1 MSDECVELKNIKY
14 QTMLLQNSI
23 KIYETTPNTENIEQF
38 LEKEKQLNKT
48 KPWNK
53 LNKFSKLQKLNQYC
67 KEYGDE
73 NKLNESEIK
82 DMMKYLTSCLERKKL
97 TRQKDVNYD
106 IDNNKIKLIPG
117 LTYNK
122 TNNRFTLKRQEKK
135 TSTLKCLAPKNK
147 TNKTNKK
154 KKKKKKDEDKKK
166 KKKDLVKKKNKID
179 THIKE

>member
-14 QTMLLQNSI
+14 QTMLLQNST

-38 LEKEKQLNKT
+38 LEKEKELDNS

-67 KEYGDE
+67 KEYGEE
-73 NKLNESEIK
+73 NKLSEEEIK
-82 DMMKYLTSCLERKKL
+82 EMMKYLTACLERKKL
-97 TRQKDVNYD
+97 TRQKDVTYD
-106 IDNNKIKLIPG
+106 MEKNKIKLING

-122 TNNRFTLKRQEKK
+122 TNNRFTLKRQDKK

-147 TNKTNKK
+147 TTKR
-154 KKKKKKDEDKKK
+154 KDKRKR
-166 KKKDLVKKKNKID
+166 KKKNKID
-179 THIKE
+179 KNIKEK

>member
-53 LNKFSKLQKLNQYC
+53 LNKFCKLQKLNQYC

-73 NKLNESEIK
+73 NKLNETEIK
-82 DMMKYLTSCLERKKL
+82 DMMKYLQL
-97 TRQKDVNYD
+97 T
-106 IDNNKIKLIPG
+106 KLI
-117 LTYNK
+117 
-122 TNNRFTLKRQEKK
+122 
-135 TSTLKCLAPKNK
+135 
-147 TNKTNKK
+147 
-154 KKKKKKDEDKKK
+154 
-166 KKKDLVKKKNKID
+166 
-179 THIKE
+179 